1 MRIAIGADH
10 AGAALKN
17 LLRDRLIDRGDIEVT
32 DFGVPDAAVTTD
44 YPHIGS
50 DVARAVGRG
59 DHDRGLLV
67 CGTGIGMAITANKVP
82 GIRATTAHDTYSV
95 AKSVTS
101 NNCQVLALGARVIGP
116 ELAWT
121 LVQEWLS
128 HTFDESSSSASRVA
142 LIDNLEATGSCS

>member
-1 MRIAIGADH
+1 MRIALGADH
-10 AGAALKN
+10 AGADLKN
-17 LLRDRLIDRGDIEVT
+17 LLRDRLAGYGNVELT

-50 DVARAVGRG
+50 SVAQSVAAGEA
-59 DHDRGLLV
+59 DRGLLV

-82 GIRATTAHDTYSV
+82 GIRATVAHDSYSV
-95 AKSVTS
+95 EKSVLS

-116 ELAWT
+116 ELAWK

-128 HTFDESSSSASRVA
+128 HEFDTTSPSAGRVA
-142 LIDNLEATGSCS
+142 LIDSLEATGQCS